1 MKELRSSVC
10 NAGMPGVLQGDKLD
24 SVALVESVDGP
35 FLSVEWATSIVRL
48 GLVSSIVA
56 VLVVLVVEEEREK
69 GGG

>member
-1 MKELRSSVC
+1 
-10 NAGMPGVLQGDKLD
+10 MPGALQGDKLD

-48 GLVSSIVA
+48 GLVSSSIVA